1 MNHYIVM
8 FIIMILSGV
17 LSTMNIWV
25 DKIDD
30 IRISL
35 NDIYMILL
43 MTSWMF
49 FFMGIYYYDLYILF
63 VGSVGILVFLYCIR
77 NQVGIN
83 TNQYLVGMIPHH
95 SMAILMSKRLLEKGT
110 SEKKLVQ
117 NIIEAQ
123 QKEIEYMKSILV

>member
-1 MNHYIVM
+1 
-8 FIIMILSGV
+8 MILSGV

-83 TNQYLVGMIPHH
+83 TKQYLVGMIPHH